1 MPQEWRPRLA
11 RLCRPAMP
19 NLWVSPRFRT
29 GGGHGH
35 EEGRM
40 PAVWLH
46 GSAGSVEQLLATVPN
61 ARQRHLVLASWSR
74 YRCGLLPAAAV
85 VSLTTDS
92 PCTDGIEL
100 VLRRSVD
107 AWRLI
112 ATDSEMHMTEEPESA
127 NRWATEHYG
136 FDDHAA
142 RPEGRVNDATALP
155 ARPTPTQRGTRR
167 PRPRTALIASAV
179 VSVA

>member
-46 GSAGSVEQLLATVPN
+46 GTAGSVEQLLATVPN
-61 ARQRHLVLASWSR
+61 ARQSHLVLASSSR

-92 PCTDGIEL
+92 PWIAGIEV

-136 FDDHAA
+136 FDDDAVRH
-142 RPEGRVNDATALP
+142 EGRGADGAALSV
-155 ARPTPTQRGTRR
+155 RPTTQRGETRSR
-167 PRPRTALIASAV
+167 PR
-179 VSVA
+179 